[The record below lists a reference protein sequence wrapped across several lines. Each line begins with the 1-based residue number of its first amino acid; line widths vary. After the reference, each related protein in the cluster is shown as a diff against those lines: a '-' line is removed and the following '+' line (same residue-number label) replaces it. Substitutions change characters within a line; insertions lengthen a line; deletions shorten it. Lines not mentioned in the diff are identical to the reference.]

1 MERTF
6 QYIIT
11 FDADFDLALEELPAG
26 PGSVC
31 RRNLTPGVD

>member
-11 FDADFDLALEELPAG
+11 FDADFADLALEEL
-26 PGSVC
+26 
-31 RRNLTPGVD
+31 RRWTRRRLSSATLRRA